1 LKISRALI
9 SVYNKTGVVEFAKKL
24 ASFDIEIIS
33 TGGTYNLLIE
43 NGIKVRSIIE
53 FTRFPEILNGRV
65 KTLHPNIFG
74 GILADKENDQHLSE
88 LSNLNISS
96 IDLVVV
102 NLYPFKETIEKPN
115 VTEKEII
122 EEIDIGGVS
131 LIRAAAKNYKS
142 VSVIHSVNQY
152 NLLTNELQNSGN
164 NISENFNRSLASKAF
179 EYISNYDKTI
189 SDYFNSVSEKEKVVI
204 LKNPQIL
211 RYGENPHQTSTLY
224 KENFDEIFS
233 VKGGKELS
241 YNNLLD
247 LDSAYGL
254 INEFKENEPTCAII
268 KHGNPCGVASAENL
282 TEAYLNAFST
292 DTDSP
297 FGGILIFN
305 KIIDF
310 KTSQEVN
317 KLFFEILAA
326 PGFDPDAFELLNQK
340 KNRRLIEF
348 KFSEEKSELRK
359 IFGGYLVQDKDN
371 IVYDKLDLRI
381 VTEKKPDENIL
392 EDMYFSTKV
401 VKHIKSN
408 SICFVK
414 NKKTLGIGGGQPSR
428 IESTKI
434 AIMKA
439 SHYNNDLKGSVVSSD
454 AFFPFSDGVEQII
467 KTGAVAIVQPGG
479 SVRDPEVIETANKSG
494 LIMALSGVRHFKH

>member
-1 LKISRALI
+1 MKIKKALI
-9 SVYNKTGVVEFAKKL
+9 SVYDKTGIIDFAKNL
-24 ASFDIEIIS
+24 NSFGIEIIS
-33 TGGTYNLLIE
+33 TGGTYKLLIE
-43 NGIKVRSIIE
+43 NGIKVKSIIE
-53 FTRFPEILNGRV
+53 ITRFPEILNGRV

-74 GILADKENDQHLSE
+74 GILADKNIEQHLKE
-88 LSNLNISS
+88 ISDINVTT
-96 IDLVVV
+96 IDLVIV

-131 LIRAAAKNYKS
+131 LIRAAAKNFNS
-142 VSVIHSVNQY
+142 VSVIHNVNQY
-152 NLLTNELQNSGN
+152 KSFIAELKQTDNDVSKDY
-164 NISENFNRSLASKAF
+164 NRKLASEAF
-179 EYISNYDKTI
+179 NYISLYDKNI
-189 SDYFNSVSEKEKVVI
+189 SDYFNQTDDNGISIS
-204 LKNPQIL
+204 LKNPVDL

-224 KENFDEIFS
+224 KDNFDHIFS
-233 VKGGKELS
+233 VKAGKELS

-247 LDSAYGL
+247 LDAAYGL
-254 INEFKENEPTCAII
+254 INEFRDDEPTCAII
-268 KHGNPCGVASAENL
+268 KHGNPCGVASAESL
-282 TEAYLNAFST
+282 SDAYLKAFQT

-305 KIIDF
+305 KRIDF

-326 PGFDPDAFELLNQK
+326 PGFDPDAYDFLNQK

-348 KFSEEKSELRK
+348 KFSEEKTEIRK
-359 IFGGYLVQDKDN
+359 IYGGFLLQDKDN
-371 IVYDKLDLRI
+371 IIFDKLDLRI

-392 EDMYFSTKV
+392 EDMYFATKI

-408 SICFVK
+408 AICFVK
-414 NKKTLGIGGGQPSR
+414 NRQTLGIGGGQPSR

-434 AIMKA
+434 AVMKA
-439 SHYNNDLKGSVVSSD
+439 SHYKNDLKDSIVSSD

-494 LIMALSGVRHFKH
+494 IIMALTGVRHFKH

>member
-1 LKISRALI
+1 MKISRALI

-74 GILADKENDQHLSE
+74 GILADKENNQHQSE

-152 NLLTNELQNSGN
+152 KLLADELQNSEN
-164 NISENFNRSLASKAF
+164 NISESFNRSLASKAF

-189 SDYFNSVSEKEKVVI
+189 SDYFKGVIEKELVVS
-204 LKNPQIL
+204 LKNPQSL
-211 RYGENPHQTSTLY
+211 RYGENPHQASTLY
-224 KENFDEIFS
+224 KENFDEIFN

-282 TEAYLNAFST
+282 TDAYLNAFNT

-359 IFGGYLVQDKDN
+359 IFGGYLIQDKDN

-392 EDMYFSTKV
+392 EDMYFATKV